1 MKDKLGIEAVQL
13 SKYEERNYIETP
25 DNKGWIKY
33 GDDNL
38 FPQYLIG
45 LFNGSAVHRGVTES
59 IGRMIYG
66 DGIQG
71 NVEAKLQ
78 IQEWGAEDDFRKC
91 AIDLKLQGGFA
102 LEIHWNI
109 DRSKIKSV
117 QYVPFEY
124 IRSGTMN
131 EDGTV
136 DFYYHCLDWENHNK
150 AGVTPICCF
159 SSDKKKDYP
168 HQLLYVKP
176 FTVGSMYYPK
186 PDYMGAINWIEVDK
200 EVAVF
205 HNTNLRNGM
214 SPSFAIHWK
223 NGIPDPL
230 KRAEIRRDV
239 ESSMSGTRNAG
250 KFWMTFSDGGD
261 TTPEIVPF
269 ELSQAAE
276 QYQFISEEAT
286 EKIMIGHRVT
296 SPALFGV
303 KTAGQLGSTEELK
316 VASEIFQKNVIEPYQ
331 RILNEAIN
339 TLLEASGVSRNAE
352 VVSAPLEFKDDKG
365 KMSDEDGE
373 KWLAYLQNVGEKIDL
388 EEWDLAGEYEVDD
401 PALEYQLHDAETVNF
416 FSRLADPDAK
426 SEIDTGL
433 YKIRY
438 RYSQNLSDNSRQF
451 CTVMVGESKAGT
463 VYRYEDIVDM
473 QAAQVNA
480 EFAPKGQSSYSIWLH
495 KGGAYCH
502 HRWIRQVY
510 FRKRS
515 GGKFLPN
522 DGLNNDKQVSEATA
536 RRAGVPFLD
545 MMKGWNTAKTRP
557 IDTPNRGKLN

>member
-1 MKDKLGIEAVQL
+1 MLDRIELAKYVEPN
-13 SKYEERNYIETP
+13 YEE
-25 DNKGWIKY
+25 KVSKSGWVEY

-38 FPQYLIG
+38 FPQYLID
-45 LFNGSAVHRGVTES
+45 LFNSSAVHRGVTES

-66 DGIQG
+66 DGLKGDIAA
-71 NVEAKLQ
+71 NLQ

-91 AIDLKLQGGFA
+91 AMDLKLQGGFA
-102 LEIHWNI
+102 LEVFWSI
-109 DRSKIKSV
+109 DRSKIKKVSH
-117 QYVPFEY
+117 VPFEY
-124 IRSGTMN
+124 IRSGTME

-136 DFYYHCLDWENHNK
+136 PFYYHCLDWEHWRK
-150 AGVTPICCF
+150 VGTTPIKSF
-159 SSDKKKDYP
+159 SSKDKKDYP

-200 EVAVF
+200 EIAVF
-205 HNTNLRNGM
+205 HNSNLRNGM
-214 SPSFAIHWK
+214 APSFAIHWK
-223 NGIPDPL
+223 NGIPDPE

-239 ESSMSGTRNAG
+239 ERQITGTRNAG

-261 TTPEIVPF
+261 QTPDITPF
-269 ELSQAAE
+269 ELSDAAN
-276 QYQFISEEAT
+276 QYQWLSEECT
-286 EKIMIGHRVT
+286 DKIMIGHRVT

-316 VASEIFQKNVIEPYQ
+316 IASEIFQRNVIEPYQ

-339 TLLEASGVSRNAE
+339 TLLEASGVNDNTQ
-352 VVSAPLEFKDDKG
+352 VVSRPLAFKSEE
-365 KMSDEDGE
+365 MTDEDGE
-373 KWLAYLQNVGEKIDL
+373 KWLAYLENVGEKIDL
-388 EEWDLAGEYEVDD
+388 EEWELAGEYEVDD
-401 PALEYQLHDAETVNF
+401 PNLEYQLHDAETVNF

-451 CTVMVGESKAGT
+451 CTVMVGESKGGT
-463 VYRYEDIVDM
+463 VYRYEDIVGM
-473 QAAQVNA
+473 ERAQLNSD
-480 EFAPKGQSSYSIWLH
+480 FAPKGQSSYSIWLH

-515 GGKFLPN
+515 GGRFLPN
-522 DGLNNDKQVSEATA
+522 DGLNNDKEVSEATA
-536 RRAGVPFLD
+536 RRAGVPFWD